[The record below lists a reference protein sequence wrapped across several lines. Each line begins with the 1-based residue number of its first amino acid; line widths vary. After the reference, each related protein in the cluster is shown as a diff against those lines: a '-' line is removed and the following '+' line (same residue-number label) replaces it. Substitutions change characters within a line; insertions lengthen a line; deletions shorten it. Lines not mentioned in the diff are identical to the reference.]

1 MNEQQNLDFLDL
13 LTVMSFGLQLQNQ
26 SKIFGIKDVQDDNN
40 RIANELH
47 EHLKNQDEKINKIL
61 EVLNERKNRNV

>member
-13 LTVMSFGLQLQNQ
+13 LTVLSFWLQLQNQ

-40 RIANELH
+40 RIIEEL
-47 EHLKNQDEKINKIL
+47 KKQDEKINRIL
-61 EVLNERKNRNV
+61 EALNERKDRSV

>member
-13 LTVMSFGLQLQNQ
+13 LTVLSFWLQLQNQ
-26 SKIFGIKDVQDDNN
+26 SKIFGLKDVQDDN

-47 EHLKNQDEKINKIL
+47 EHLKKQDEKINRIL
-61 EVLNERKNRNV
+61 EALNERKDRSV

>member
-13 LTVMSFGLQLQNQ
+13 LTVMSFWLQLQNQ
-26 SKIFGIKDVQDDNN
+26 SKIFGLKDVQDDNN

-47 EHLKNQDEKINKIL
+47 EHLKKQDEKINRIL
-61 EVLNERKNRNV
+61 EALNERKDRSV